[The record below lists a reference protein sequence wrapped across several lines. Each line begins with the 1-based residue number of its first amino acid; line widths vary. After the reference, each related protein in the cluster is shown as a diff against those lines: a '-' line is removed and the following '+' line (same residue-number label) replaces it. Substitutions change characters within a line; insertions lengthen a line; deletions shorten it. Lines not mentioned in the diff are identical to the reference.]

1 LRSKP
6 KYPPSADGIEFPDRR
21 TNNAISTAAS
31 TPKMTLRFT
40 LELYHRVVWKLG
52 SLVDCLPLKH
62 AVRAAVPS
70 GSPKRKQVYCD
81 FGPDFLGLG
90 MPEKKVSPPRRL
102 SKLKP
107 CSPFP
112 LWRT

>member
-1 LRSKP
+1 
-6 KYPPSADGIEFPDRR
+6 
-21 TNNAISTAAS
+21 
-31 TPKMTLRFT
+31 MTLRFT

-81 FGPDFLGLG
+81 FGPDFLGAG
-90 MPEKKVSPPRRL
+90 MPGKKFPSPETLKAQTLFSVSPL
-102 SKLKP
+102 ADVI
-107 CSPFP
+107 C
-112 LWRT
+112 RTPIKIAE

>member
-1 LRSKP
+1 
-6 KYPPSADGIEFPDRR
+6 
-21 TNNAISTAAS
+21 
-31 TPKMTLRFT
+31 MTLRFT

-81 FGPDFLGLG
+81 FGPDFLGAG
-90 MPEKKVSPPRRL
+90 YAGKKVSLPGDSQSSNPVL
-102 SKLKP
+102 G
-107 CSPFP
+107 FP
-112 LWRT
+112 SGGRDLPHAD